1 MTERQVDNIA
11 FAVAVVT
18 AATILA
24 AVTVAAALL
33 W

>member
-11 FAVAVVT
+11 TAVAVIVAATIGMAVT
-18 AATILA
+18 AAA
-24 AVTVAAALL
+24 AYL

>member
-11 FAVAVVT
+11 FAVAAVT
-18 AATILA
+18 AATVFA
-24 AVTVAAALL
+24 AVTAAAALL